1 MINIETIISIILNDK
16 NNFYSL
22 YSNNKLNKE
31 LEDYIFSECYG
42 DNYKNNIRINIYTK
56 MQLGN
61 SEKNKMIDTIRRTF
75 GLKIQDELYYYNKS
89 KYKKRGC

>member
-56 MQLGN
+56 M
-61 SEKNKMIDTIRRTF
+61 
-75 GLKIQDELYYYNKS
+75 
-89 KYKKRGC
+89 